1 MESEK
6 CTSAYTV
13 CSAQLSLL
21 CRAVKFHD
29 ELMDQSSMML
39 DKDMLYVPREMQQS
53 LAGDLD

>member
-1 MESEK
+1 
-6 CTSAYTV
+6 V

-29 ELMDQSSMML
+29 ELMDHSSMML
-39 DKDMLYVPREMQQS
+39 DKDMLYVTRKIKQF

>member
-1 MESEK
+1 M
-6 CTSAYTV
+6 

-39 DKDMLYVPREMQQS
+39 DKDMLYVLREMQQF
-53 LAGDLD
+53 LAKDLD